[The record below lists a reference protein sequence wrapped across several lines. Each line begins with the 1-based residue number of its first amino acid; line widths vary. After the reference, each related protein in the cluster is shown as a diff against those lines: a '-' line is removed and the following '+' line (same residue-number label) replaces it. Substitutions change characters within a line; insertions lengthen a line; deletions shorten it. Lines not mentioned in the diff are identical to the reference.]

1 MKEIENDSV
10 QLVSKNDLLLDGVS
24 SLPALEVKHQQY
36 LQAATSD
43 NTRKTYRSAIRH
55 FERWG
60 GRLPADSETLIRYL
74 VDHAESLNTR
84 TLELRLTALGQWHR
98 FQGFNDPAQDPA
110 VRKTLKGIGRTHG
123 KPKKKARALRLQDM
137 VTMLTHLN
145 QQAPSIKRTRDK
157 ALLLIAYFGGF
168 RRSELVMIE
177 VGHLSWESE
186 GLIIELPKSKTDQ
199 EGKGMQR
206 AIPYGNKTVC
216 PVTSLKEWL
225 AESEITEGPVFRPVN
240 RWGHIQ
246 AKPISPGSI
255 NDLLK
260 AIGKAC
266 GFDFVPDLSSHSFRR
281 GLATSSARED
291 IDFETIKKQGGW
303 KSDAT
308 VWEYIDEG
316 LLFNSNVTNT
326 LIDRITE
333 IFNTNVY

>member
-1 MKEIENDSV
+1 MKEIDNDSK
-10 QLVSKNDLLLDGVS
+10 QLGSKNDLLSGGAS
-24 SLPALEVKHQQY
+24 SLPTLEVKHQQY

-60 GRLPADSETLIRYL
+60 GRLPTDSETLIRYL
-74 VDHAESLNTR
+74 VEHAESLNTR
-84 TLELRLTALGQWHR
+84 TLEVRLTALSQWHR
-98 FQGFNDPAQDPA
+98 FQGFNDPVQDPTA
-110 VRKTLKGIGRTHG
+110 RKTLKGIGRTHG
-123 KPKKKARALRLQDM
+123 KPKKKAQALRLQDM
-137 VTMLTHLN
+137 VTMLTHLK

-206 AIPYGNKTVC
+206 AIPYGNKTIC

-225 AESEITEGPVFRPVN
+225 ADSDITEGPVFRPVN
-240 RWGHIQ
+240 RWGQ
-246 AKPISPGSI
+246 LQPKAMSPGSI

-260 AIGKAC
+260 VIGKAC
-266 GFDFVPDLSSHSFRR
+266 GFDFVADLSSHSFRR

-291 IDFETIKKQGGW
+291 VDFETIKKQGGW
-303 KSDAT
+303 KSDT
-308 VWEYIDEG
+308 IVWEYIDEG
-316 LLFNSNVTNT
+316 QLFNDNVGHP
-326 LIDRITE
+326 LINRITSLL
-333 IFNTNVY
+333 NDQS

>member
-1 MKEIENDSV
+1 MKEIDSNPV
-10 QLVSKNDLLLDGVS
+10 SLASKNDLLLGEAS
-24 SLPALEVKHQQY
+24 SLPALEAKHQQY

-60 GRLPADSETLIRYL
+60 GRLPTDNETLIRYL

-84 TLELRLTALGQWHR
+84 TLEVRLTALSQWHR
-98 FQGFNDPAQDPA
+98 FQGFNDPAQDPT

-123 KPKKKARALRLQDM
+123 KPKKKAQALRLQDM

-145 QQAPSIKRTRDK
+145 QQAPSLKRTRDK

-177 VGHLSWESE
+177 AGHLSWEPE

-199 EGKGMQR
+199 EGKGMLR
-206 AIPYGNKTVC
+206 AIPYGSKTVC

-225 AESEITEGPVFRPVN
+225 ADSDISEGPVFRPVN
-240 RWGHIQ
+240 RWGQ
-246 AKPISPGSI
+246 LQPKAMSPGSI

-260 AIGKAC
+260 TIGKAC
-266 GFDFVPDLSSHSFRR
+266 NFDFVPDLSSHSLRR
-281 GLATSSARED
+281 GLATTSARENV
-291 IDFETIKKQGGW
+291 DFETIKKQGGW

-308 VWEYIDEG
+308 VWGYIDEG
-316 LLFNSNVTNT
+316 RLFTDNVTHT
-326 LIDRITE
+326 LIDRISE
-333 IFNTNVY
+333 LIGRQK